1 MPISI
6 KDLWFTYDNENW
18 ILKGI
23 DMEIKEGDFVCVVG
37 RTGCGKTT
45 LIEHLNGILKP
56 AKGEVRVDGEYINAK
71 NIWKIRKKVGLVFQ
85 YPEHQLFE
93 ETVEKEVAFGPKQMG
108 FDESQRAHLVK
119 EALLAVGL
127 PFRYY
132 ASRHPFTLSEGE
144 KRRVAIADI
153 LAMHPRYLVLDEPT
167 VGLDCAGRKMI
178 LDRIKQLNEKGM
190 TVIMIT
196 HRMEE
201 ALHYAKV
208 ICLMDDGKILLKGN
222 PEECFQAY
230 PMLNETIKIFLPD
243 TIKLIYSLEKRKC
256 LLREPIRLDYEGIKE
271 IIMEVLKG
279 R

>member
-1 MPISI
+1 MPISV
-6 KDLWFTYDNENW
+6 KNLWFTYDNENW
-18 ILKGI
+18 VLRGI
-23 DMEIKEGDFVCVVG
+23 NMEIKEGDFVCVVG

-45 LIEHLNGILKP
+45 LIEHFNGILKP
-56 AKGEVRVDGEYINAK
+56 AKGEIKVDGEYINAK

-178 LDRIKQLNEKGM
+178 LDRIKQLNEEGM

-208 ICLMDDGKILLKGN
+208 ICLMDDGKILLKGA

-230 PMLNETIKIFLPD
+230 PGLNETIKIFLPD
-243 TIKLIYSLEKRKC
+243 TIKLIYSLKKRKC
-256 LLREPIRLDYEGIKE
+256 LLREPIHSDYEGIKKV
-271 IIMEVLKG
+271 IMEVLKG